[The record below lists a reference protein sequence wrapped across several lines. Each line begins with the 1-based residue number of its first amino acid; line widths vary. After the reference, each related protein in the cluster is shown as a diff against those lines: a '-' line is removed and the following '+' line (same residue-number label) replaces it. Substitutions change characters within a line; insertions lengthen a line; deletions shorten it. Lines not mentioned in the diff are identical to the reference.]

1 MILWLSQ
8 DASLTPPFALGAFI
22 AAGVA
27 GADPM
32 RTGFAS
38 LKLGKALY
46 IVPFLMAYTPIN
58 MTAGASWFDIIVVWG
73 SGFMGFFCTSASLEG
88 YMRRKLLTWERVV
101 FAAAGGLLFFY
112 VPWMK
117 ITGALVMAVM
127 VAIQF
132 LSAKGEGAAS
142 QSPAASS

>member
-1 MILWLSQ
+1 
-8 DASLTPPFALGAFI
+8 
-22 AAGVA
+22 
-27 GADPM
+27 M

-58 MTAGASWFDIIVVWG
+58 MTPGSEWFDIIIVWG

-88 YMRRKLLTWERVV
+88 YMRRKLEIWERIV
-101 FAAAGGLLFFY
+101 FALAGGLLFFY

-117 ITGALVMAVM
+117 ITGALIMAAM
-127 VAIQF
+127 IAIQYM
-132 LSAKGEGAAS
+132 SAKDEGAAS
-142 QSPAASS
+142 PSPVASS